1 MSQSWIME
9 AEVKEEATNPS
20 ALLQPVFDNG
30 LKAKSLFHPLPFA
43 NKAPLFLRTFF
54 AAMLVWLPAGCATRN
69 EMKIDR
75 PQLIGKLEHEMFTNT
90 KWLRIHA
97 AEGLLDNGE
106 LGKIAD
112 LFQSEADIATA
123 PYRIGV
129 WRVLARSTTGEERNR
144 YIERIREAM
153 HDPQAIDRISAA
165 ESLGKINAASRADR
179 DFILNWLKT
188 ADDATAPFPRW
199 LLVLSSNPAE
209 RENDEAGLAN
219 LLSSSDPV
227 ARLRVAFALGRL
239 KEPSATSVAKVR
251 QQLIVEPADS
261 IARVYLITALLLHV
275 KDSAEIAGLE
285 KQLVPYLN
293 GKANEQLE
301 AGIVTGLRG
310 RSEGFDFLKPLLNSP
325 EPDACIGAANG
336 MLRLIK

>member
-1 MSQSWIME
+1 MSQSWIT
-9 AEVKEEATNPS
+9 EVATNEEKTNSS
-20 ALLQPVFDNG
+20 AVLQPISEYD
-30 LKAKSLFHPLPFA
+30 LKVRSLFHSLPFA
-43 NKAPLFLRTFF
+43 SNFPLFLHTLFVV
-54 AAMLVWLPAGCATRN
+54 MLLAGCTTEN
-69 EMKIDR
+69 KMKIDR
-75 PQLIGKLEHEMFTNT
+75 SQLIANLEHEMFTNPS
-90 KWLRIHA
+90 WLRIHA

-106 LGKIAD
+106 SGNIAG
-112 LFQSEADIATA
+112 LFQSEAGTATP

-129 WRVLARSTTGEERNR
+129 WRVLARSTTGDERNC
-144 YIERIREAM
+144 YVERIREAM
-153 HDPQAIDRISAA
+153 CDSQAIDRISAA
-165 ESLGKINAASRADR
+165 ESLGKINAVNRADR

-188 ADDATAPFPRW
+188 ADDAAAPFPRW

-239 KEPSATSVAKVR
+239 KDLSATSVAKVR
-251 QQLIVEPADS
+251 QQLIVEPTDS

-301 AGIVTGLRG
+301 VGIVTGLRG
-310 RSEGFDFLKPLLNSP
+310 RSEGVELLKPLLNSP
-325 EPDACIGAANG
+325 EPDARIGAANG

>member
-1 MSQSWIME
+1 ME
-9 AEVKEEATNPS
+9 AEVNEQKTNPG
-20 ALLQPVFDNG
+20 AFLQPIFDND
-30 LKAKSLFHPLPFA
+30 LKAKSLFPSLLFA
-43 NKAPLFLRTFF
+43 NKASLFLSPLF
-54 AAMLVWLPAGCATRN
+54 AAMLVLLFVGCATRN
-69 EMKIDR
+69 EMKTDR
-75 PQLIGKLEHEMFTNT
+75 SQLIAKLEYEMVTNT

-106 LGKIAD
+106 PGKIAD
-112 LFQSEADIATA
+112 LFRSEAGTATA

-144 YIERIREAM
+144 YIAQIREAM
-153 HDPQAIDRISAA
+153 RDPQAIDRISAA

-179 DFILNWLKT
+179 DLILNWLKT

-199 LLVLSSNPAE
+199 LLVLSSNVAE
-209 RENDEAGLAN
+209 RENDETGLAN

-239 KEPSATSVAKVR
+239 KDLSTTSVAKIQ

-301 AGIVTGLRG
+301 VGIVTGLRG
-310 RSEGFDFLKPLLNSP
+310 RSEGLEFLKPLLNNT
-325 EPDACIGAANG
+325 EPDARIGAANG